1 MSRAKGRVCATCN
14 AWKESPSNY
23 QSPNMGECP
32 PAPAAS
38 AAGRDERVAGDQE
51 KRLVRG
57 LARRLAALKGDTT

>member
-23 QSPNMGECP
+23 QSPNMGECRLHP
-32 PAPAAS
+32 PQPLLDATS
-38 AAGRDERVAGDQE
+38 AWPET

-57 LARRLAALKGDTT
+57 LARRLAALKGDRP